1 MLTFKNLKPTSIP
14 ALAVQALERQI
25 RQTQNKGT
33 TLRTANRK
41 MSESQKKAT
50 PSAKSKEKGSLLDID
65 IGDDFLGSWKSMSMA
80 GDGMDFDFGTTTK
93 GKKMDFKF
101 DKMDMDFSLDADFD
115 KLPSFKTNMSD
126 LDISSPIKKSGK
138 SKEKSKEASSG
149 GERAK
154 RDDFAFSF
162 DFNEF
167 PDLDF
172 GSTKKKTDEKCDKSI
187 DKEGSVDVLDK
198 DVDALKDDDVS
209 SKHPISKVDTQMENI
224 KDPDPRN
231 EDDHLKSVTYESS
244 NAEEHEIQT
253 TISSE
258 KMISSS
264 HEEPTQESHSSE
276 ERSYSEP
283 QAQKVMQDLSGQS
296 LDNVSEEES
305 GTSVRMVN
313 PSTGSEQSGDVRP
326 VDEVS
331 TTRSSLL
338 ENSSAHMNSESQK
351 REMFKERDDIALI
364 GHVNGD
370 NKSKG
375 DSHVESSMTTVKE
388 NLGLGEM
395 VDKRNADSVS
405 KLHMGLL
412 DGGTT
417 TDELVSEKER
427 GNIPT
432 RSKYFKKQNGSE
444 SEKQQ
449 ASVSSTKLIS
459 VGNKRMSTL
468 PNNPPPGKREFGSK
482 SIESGSKFGGIS
494 LSRPLP
500 NVVSRN
506 IHLQTKNIETC
517 HANVS
522 DNTRECLNADNIKPR
537 NEPVSTTMAHT
548 IGPTKEEHASRERDQ
563 NINALRSDVDPSSSV
578 EKSTKDLPQ
587 KSLNPGLQATSMKST
602 CNIGKTV
609 VEKKQ
614 ISPTKPEI
622 WASNFQAST
631 LRVSRAT
638 EPKLKPLSFMLAKGP
653 PLMGNKEQGLE
664 LQGKMVFKRNPSADI
679 KNQTPS
685 APTLKRKTFEASVG
699 TPTFTPLKRLSTSP
713 YSNNMTPSSEKAVE
727 KQISNHASMPN
738 EKSPR
743 VDVSTLE
750 SDIYS
755 ASENDALFQQAETCS
770 KELDAICNMLKK
782 KHEEAKDILVRAIVN
797 NNNLLMLNHPIY
809 QHKISFFFT
818 LTKTATCCVSGV
830 LFASVLVEELS
841 GNEDFR
847 LLLENGYTD

>member
-1 MLTFKNLKPTSIP
+1 
-14 ALAVQALERQI
+14 
-25 RQTQNKGT
+25 
-33 TLRTANRK
+33 

-115 KLPSFKTNMSD
+115 KLPSFKTDMSD

-162 DFNEF
+162 DFNELVYKVILESIFFIRYNQSHGLCICRF

-172 GSTKKKTDEKCDKSI
+172 GSTKKKTDEKCEKSE

-198 DVDALKDDDVS
+198 DADALKDDDIS
-209 SKHPISKVDTQMENI
+209 SKHPISKADTQMENI
-224 KDPDPRN
+224 KAPDPRN
-231 EDDHLKSVTYESS
+231 EDEHSKSVTYESS

-253 TISSE
+253 TLSSE

-264 HEEPTQESHSSE
+264 HEEPTQESRSSE
-276 ERSYSEP
+276 ERSYSET

-313 PSTGSEQSGDVRP
+313 PSTGSELNSDVRP
-326 VDEVS
+326 VNEVV
-331 TTRSSLL
+331 TNRSLLL
-338 ENSSAHMNSESQK
+338 ENPSAHMNSESHK
-351 REMFKERDDIALI
+351 REMCKERDHNVLI
-364 GHVNGD
+364 GHVDDD
-370 NKSKG
+370 NKSKD
-375 DSHVESSMTTVKE
+375 DSHLESSMKTVKG
-388 NLGLGEM
+388 NLTLGEM

-432 RSKYFKKQNGSE
+432 RSKYFKKQNGNE
-444 SEKQQ
+444 YEKQQ

-459 VGNKRMSTL
+459 VGNKRMGTL

-482 SIESGSKFGGIS
+482 SVEFGSKFSGI
-494 LSRPLP
+494 SRPLP

-506 IHLQTKNIETC
+506 IPLQTKNIETG

-537 NEPVSTTMAHT
+537 NEPMSTTMTHN

-563 NINALRSDVDPSSSV
+563 NPVHINALRSDVHPSNSV
-578 EKSTKDLPQ
+578 EQSTKDLPQ

-614 ISPTKPEI
+614 ISPAKAEMR
-622 WASNFQAST
+622 ASQAST

-638 EPKLKPLSFMLAKGP
+638 EQKLKPLSSMLAKGP

-664 LQGKMVFKRNPSADI
+664 LQEKMVLKRNPSVDTRS
-679 KNQTPS
+679 QTTS
-685 APTLKRKTFEASVG
+685 TPTLKRKTFEASVG
-699 TPTFTPLKRLSTSP
+699 TPTFTPLKRLSASP

-727 KQISNHASMPN
+727 KQIGNNASMAN

-750 SDIYS
+750 MEIYS
-755 ASENDALFQQAETCS
+755 ASENDALFQQAEACS
-770 KELDAICNMLKK
+770 KELDVICNMLKK

-809 QHKISFFFT
+809 QQKISFFF
-818 LTKTATCCVSGV
+818 
-830 LFASVLVEELS
+830 F
-841 GNEDFR
+841 
-847 LLLENGYTD
+847 

>member
-1 MLTFKNLKPTSIP
+1 
-14 ALAVQALERQI
+14 
-25 RQTQNKGT
+25 
-33 TLRTANRK
+33 

-50 PSAKSKEKGSLLDID
+50 PSAKSKEKGSLLADID

-115 KLPSFKTNMSD
+115 KLPSFKTDMSD

-172 GSTKKKTDEKCDKSI
+172 GSTKKKTDEKCEKSE

-198 DVDALKDDDVS
+198 DADALKDDDIS
-209 SKHPISKVDTQMENI
+209 SKHPISKADTQMENI
-224 KDPDPRN
+224 KAPDPRN
-231 EDDHLKSVTYESS
+231 EDEHSKSVTYESS

-253 TISSE
+253 TLSSE

-264 HEEPTQESHSSE
+264 HEEPTQESRSSE
-276 ERSYSEP
+276 ERSYSET

-313 PSTGSEQSGDVRP
+313 PSTGSELNSDVRP
-326 VDEVS
+326 VNEVV
-331 TTRSSLL
+331 TNRSLLL
-338 ENSSAHMNSESQK
+338 ENPSAHMNSESHK
-351 REMFKERDDIALI
+351 REMCKERDHNVLI
-364 GHVNGD
+364 GHVDDD
-370 NKSKG
+370 NKSKD
-375 DSHVESSMTTVKE
+375 DSHLESSMKTVKG
-388 NLGLGEM
+388 NLTLGEM

-432 RSKYFKKQNGSE
+432 RSKYFKKQNGNE
-444 SEKQQ
+444 YEKQQ

-459 VGNKRMSTL
+459 VGNKRMGTL

-482 SIESGSKFGGIS
+482 SVEFGSKFSGI
-494 LSRPLP
+494 SRPLP

-506 IHLQTKNIETC
+506 IPLQTKNIETG

-537 NEPVSTTMAHT
+537 NEPMSTTMTHN

-563 NINALRSDVDPSSSV
+563 NPVHINALRSDVHPSNSV
-578 EKSTKDLPQ
+578 EQSTKDLPQ

-614 ISPTKPEI
+614 ISPAKAEMR
-622 WASNFQAST
+622 ASQAST

-638 EPKLKPLSFMLAKGP
+638 EQKLKPLSSMLAKGP

-664 LQGKMVFKRNPSADI
+664 LQEKMVLKRNPSVDTRS
-679 KNQTPS
+679 QTTS
-685 APTLKRKTFEASVG
+685 TPTLKRKTFEASVG
-699 TPTFTPLKRLSTSP
+699 TPTFTPLKRLSASP

-727 KQISNHASMPN
+727 KQIGNNASMAN

-750 SDIYS
+750 MEIYS
-755 ASENDALFQQAETCS
+755 ASENDALFQQAEACS
-770 KELDAICNMLKK
+770 KELDVICNMLKK

-809 QHKISFFFT
+809 QQKISMVQ
-818 LTKTATCCVSGV
+818 K
-830 LFASVLVEELS
+830 FAASLS
-841 GNEDFR
+841 LN
-847 LLLENGYTD
+847 